1 MKDQYYE
8 KAELTQQKYEEV
20 FLKLSEIQ
28 KDVVAVDEI
37 KKDRD
42 TRIFQL
48 RDELDQMSKLHED
61 VSKKHA
67 KVSVQLETASQE
79 LE

>member
-20 FLKLSEIQ
+20 FMKLSEIQ
-28 KDVVAVDEI
+28 KDVVAVDGI

-42 TRIFQL
+42 TRIF
-48 RDELDQMSKLHED
+48 
-61 VSKKHA
+61 
-67 KVSVQLETASQE
+67 
-79 LE
+79 